1 MVVGYIDRREYH
13 MPDVALVV
21 RGLAETGESECLEK
35 VLGRLGF
42 VEEVNVDQEK
52 GLVAVSYEGGE
63 AELGRIG
70 EAIQDAGYEFEF
82 SPGAG
87 EVAGD

>member
-1 MVVGYIDRREYH
+1 

-21 RGLAETGESECLEK
+21 RGLAETGESERLEK

-52 GLVAVSYEGGE
+52 GLAAVSYEGGE
-63 AELGRIG
+63 AELDQLG
-70 EAIQDAGYEFEF
+70 EAIRDAGYEFEL

>member
-1 MVVGYIDRREYH
+1 MAAGHIDRREDH

-21 RGLAETGESECLEK
+21 RGLAKTGESERLEK

-70 EAIQDAGYEFEF
+70 EAVQEAGYGFEF
-82 SPGAG
+82 SPGAE

>member
-1 MVVGYIDRREYH
+1 

-21 RGLAETGESECLEK
+21 RGLAETEESERLEK

-52 GLVAVSYEGGE
+52 GLAAVSYEGGE
-63 AELGRIG
+63 AELDQLG
-70 EAIQDAGYEFEF
+70 EAIRDAGYEFEL

>member
-1 MVVGYIDRREYH
+1 M
-13 MPDVALVV
+13 
-21 RGLAETGESECLEK
+21 ESA
-35 VLGRLGF
+35 LGRLGF

-52 GLVAVSYEGGE
+52 GLLAVSYKGGK

-70 EAIQDAGYEFEF
+70 EAIQEAGYGFEF

-87 EVAGD
+87 EVAED

>member
-1 MVVGYIDRREYH
+1 

-21 RGLAETGESECLEK
+21 RGLAETGESERLEK
-35 VLGRLGF
+35 VLGRLRF

-52 GLVAVSYEGGE
+52 GLAAVSYEGGE
-63 AELGRIG
+63 AELDQLG
-70 EAIQDAGYEFEF
+70 EAIRDAGYEFEL

>member
-1 MVVGYIDRREYH
+1 

-21 RGLAETGESECLEK
+21 RGLAETGESERLEK
-35 VLGRLGF
+35 ALGRLGF

-63 AELGRIG
+63 AELEQLG
-70 EAIQDAGYEFEF
+70 EAIKDAGYEFEL

-87 EVAGD
+87 EVAGG